1 MKRSWGWAVLL
12 LIPMALYTLG
22 LAHGRPRAAYSP
34 STVQNAWLHQDSL
47 AKELLELAD
56 STPYQALE
64 LAG

>member
-1 MKRSWGWAVLL
+1 MPVML
-12 LIPMALYTLG
+12 T
-22 LAHGRPRAAYSP
+22 SP
-34 STVQNAWLHQDSL
+34 ELQNAWLHQDSL